1 MAGYTRASIRP
12 YNSLSTPMPHSL
24 DDISPTSHEDWMAS
38 WTVPARLVLETQGGV
53 AAVDIDL

>member
-1 MAGYTRASIRP
+1 MAGYTRASVRP

-24 DDISPTSHEDWMAS
+24 DDIFPVSHEDWMAS
-38 WTVPARLVLETQGGV
+38 WTVPAETQGGA